1 MRALVIDDSKPTREI
16 LADILEGIGFEVL
29 KAKDG
34 RQGIDILAK
43 IESVDVIL
51 VDWLMPGMDGI
62 EFIHAVRAN
71 RAFDG
76 IPVMMVTTETEM
88 PRVALALQAGAS
100 EYVMKPV
107 TREMILE
114 KLNLLGIEVP
124 TLP

>member
-43 IESVDVIL
+43 IESADVIL

-71 RAFDG
+71 RAFDR